1 MSDNSIKRS
10 GVILVLSGP
19 SGAGKSTACNVI
31 IEEDCNLAFS
41 VSCTTRQP
49 REGELDGVHY
59 NFISKEVFLEK
70 VDNDE
75 FVEWA
80 EVHGNYYGTLIS
92 EVLGKAKQGK
102 DVLLDI
108 DVQGAR
114 LMRKACEV
122 DAELANCVEYVF
134 AAPPSFEELERRLRG
149 RGTETDESLQ
159 RRLTNAKGELEAWA
173 EYDHLLLLDT
183 PEQGQN
189 DLRALL
195 TTLRNKSKRITESP
209 FHG

>member
-1 MSDNSIKRS
+1 MKRS

-31 IEEDCNLAFS
+31 IEEDNNLAFS

-49 REGELDGVHY
+49 REGEVDGVHY
-59 NFISKEVFLEK
+59 NFITKEVFLKK
-70 VDNDE
+70 VDNNE

-92 EVLGKAKQGK
+92 EVLGKAKEGK

-114 LMRKACEV
+114 LMRKACES
-122 DAELANCVEYVF
+122 DAELASCVEYVF

-149 RGTETDESLQ
+149 RGTETDDSLQ

-173 EYDHLLLLDT
+173 EYEHLLMLDT

-189 DLRALL
+189 DLRSLL
-195 TTLRNKSKRITESP
+195 TTLRNKSKRLTESP
-209 FHG
+209 FYA

>member
-1 MSDNSIKRS
+1 MKENSYKRN
-10 GVILVLSGP
+10 GIILVLSGP

-31 IEEDCNLAFS
+31 IEEDDNLDFS
-41 VSCTTRQP
+41 VSCTTRNP

-59 NFISKEVFLEK
+59 NFISKELFKEK
-70 VDNDE
+70 IDNNE

-114 LMRKACEV
+114 LMKKACEL
-122 DAELANCVEYVF
+122 DTELDNCVEYVF
-134 AAPPSFEELERRLRG
+134 AAPPSFEELESRLRG
-149 RGTETDESLQ
+149 RGTETEESLK
-159 RRLTNAKGELEAWA
+159 RRLSNATGELEAWR
-173 EYDHLLLLDT
+173 EYDHILLLDT
-183 PEQGQN
+183 PEQGQD
-189 DLRALL
+189 DLRSLIS
-195 TTLRNKSKRITESP
+195 TLRGKSKRIKECP
-209 FHG
+209 FYV